1 MALLPSAPP
10 PASDTQAGVVTT
22 GDQTLGNAAST
33 KTFPG
38 NVTIG
43 GTLTAPGFGGGGGV
57 VTSVTAGNGLTL
69 TAGDLAMGAASAAA
83 AGAVT
88 TGDQSLGGA
97 GSTKTFASII
107 VGTLATLAET
117 VTNLVRAVGAALVL
131 RSDLGAG
138 ASDVAV
144 KAGTSVADGSV
155 NAAAK
160 LLSVRTGLGGTEVEK
175 AFFTTTG
182 MHLNGGSVSGA
193 ARLSGNQV
201 ATGTGGFAMTASSF
215 AMVFISGTGL
225 TDAESTEAF
234 RFSSGTTF
242 ANLEA
247 RIAAWRNS
255 GGFSASPVALLR
267 ASGRIDQSGSDSSGT
282 PGAATIN
289 KPIGTSAIA
298 AGASSVVITNSLV
311 AAGDW
316 VMITPHA
323 RDATCKELIAVCG
336 AGTITVSGSAAATAA
351 LAFSWEVKKRI

>member
-1 MALLPSAPP
+1 MSINPSPLP
-10 PASDTQAGVVTT
+10 D
-22 GDQTLGNAAST
+22 
-33 KTFPG
+33 
-38 NVTIG
+38 
-43 GTLTAPGFGGGGGV
+43 
-57 VTSVTAGNGLTL
+57 
-69 TAGDLAMGAASAAA
+69 ASATQR
-83 AGAVT
+83 GAVT

-107 VGTLATLAET
+107 VGTLATLAEAA
-117 VTNLVRAVGAALVL
+117 TNLVRAVGAALVL

-155 NAAAK
+155 NAGAK
-160 LLSVRTGLGGTEVEK
+160 VFSVRTGLGGTEIEK
-175 AFFTTTG
+175 LYVSKAGYVWTQ
-182 MHLNGGSVSGA
+182 GGVYGSTSSSQSYAWCDSGA
-193 ARLSGNQV
+193 ARLVYSTSQIIL
-201 ATGTGGFAMTASSF
+201 T
-215 AMVFISGTGL
+215 TGL
-225 TDAESTEAF
+225 I
-234 RFSSGTTF
+234 RFYDGSNYSLHV
-242 ANLEA
+242 NY
-247 RIAAWRNS
+247 
-255 GGFSASPVALLR
+255 
-267 ASGRIDQSGSDSSGT
+267 GRLDQSGTDSSGT

>member
-43 GTLTAPGFGGGGGV
+43 GTLTAPGFVGGGGV
-57 VTSVTAGNGLTL
+57 VTSVTAGNGLSL
-69 TAGDLAMGAASAAA
+69 TTGDLAMGAASDSAD
-83 AGAVT
+83 GAVT

-97 GSTKTFASII
+97 GSTKTFASIV
-107 VGTLATLAET
+107 VGTLATIADTL
-117 VTNLVRAVGAALVL
+117 TNLVRAVGAALVL

-144 KAGTSVADGSV
+144 KVGTSVTDGST
-155 NAAAK
+155 NTAAK
-160 LLSVRTGLGGTEVEK
+160 LLSVRTGLGGTEIERGYWWK
-175 AFFTTTG
+175 TG
-182 MHLNGGSVSGA
+182 IWIGGSGGQTIWLRGDISSSNASGLYLTRGGGAGGVALLGTYSGGFLLFSGA
-193 ARLSGNQV
+193 LDVYSETNANILAG
-201 ATGTGGFAMTASSF
+201 TGTGTAKVASMSS
-215 AMVFISGTGL
+215 A
-225 TDAESTEAF
+225 
-234 RFSSGTTF
+234 
-242 ANLEA
+242 
-247 RIAAWRNS
+247 
-255 GGFSASPVALLR
+255 
-267 ASGRIDQSGSDSSGT
+267 GRLDQSGSDSSGT

-298 AGASSVVITNSLV
+298 VGASSVVITNSLV